1 MNRTLLLALISVL
14 AMAGVAD
21 SWYLFQ
27 SAVQGTALAC
37 DIGAGLDGCNTV
49 AQSAYSRLFDIPL
62 GLYGVGFFGLMLA
75 ASIGLLSF
83 PSRILYAV
91 LLIASIVGAL
101 ASVVFLFIQAF
112 LIQAFCIYC
121 ALSAA
126 IAFVLLWLAWVL
138 WRRFALPR

>member
-1 MNRTLLLALISVL
+1 MHRTLLLALISIL

-75 ASIGLLSF
+75 ASIALLSF
-83 PSRILYAV
+83 PSKGLYAA
-91 LLIASIVGAL
+91 LLIASVVGAV
-101 ASVVFLFIQAF
+101 ASVIFLFIQAF

-126 IAFVLLWLAWVL
+126 IAFSLFWLAYVL
-138 WRRFALPR
+138 WKRFGVPR